1 MNHLRHLRY
10 IDEIAR
16 SGSIRQAAERLHVA
30 ASAVNRR
37 LLDIEDELGTPVF
50 ERLPR
55 GMRLTAA
62 GELFIQ
68 YVRER
73 GAALEQVRS
82 AIEDLKGLRRGRI
95 RLIASQATAPSF
107 LPAALASFRSRHPLV
122 DFEVR
127 IGDRLQAVA
136 ALRNYESD
144 LALTFGLAP
153 DPDIEALASFEQ
165 KLMVLMQRDHP
176 LARSGQA
183 IRLRQCV
190 DYPLV
195 LAGPGI
201 GGRQLLDRFLARGS
215 LRLPPVIESNS
226 FEFLRGCL
234 LHDQALT
241 FQIAL
246 GASDLGSELVA
257 RDIEDRG
264 FPRGRLVLAHLRERS
279 MPVIAITLADHLRTL
294 LEQPSAAGLH
304 NAAEGADSRQP
315 W

>member
-10 IDEIAR
+10 VDEIAR
-16 SGSIRQAAERLHVA
+16 CGSIRQAAERLHVA

-37 LLDIEDELGTPVF
+37 LLDIEQELGTPVF

-107 LPAALASFRSRHPLV
+107 LPAALASFRTIHPLV
-122 DFEVR
+122 DFQVR
-127 IGDRLQAVA
+127 IADRRQAIA
-136 ALRNYESD
+136 ALRSYESD
-144 LALTFGLAP
+144 LALTFGLDA

-165 KLMVLMQRDHP
+165 KLMLLMHRDHP
-176 LARSGQA
+176 LARSGGP

-190 DYPLV
+190 DYPIV
-195 LAGPGI
+195 LADPDI
-201 GGRQLLDRFLARGS
+201 GGRQLLDRFLARSS
-215 LRLPPVIESNS
+215 LRLSPVIESNS

-246 GASDLGSELVA
+246 GAVSDGGHLVA

-264 FPRGRLVLAHLRERS
+264 FPRGQLVLAHLRERS
-279 MPVIAITLADHLRTL
+279 MPVIATALADHLHTL
-294 LEQPSAAGLH
+294 LDRTPTVSVTH
-304 NAAEGADSRQP
+304 DPADT
-315 W
+315 

>member
-16 SGSIRQAAERLHVA
+16 CGSIRQAAERLHVA

-37 LLDIEDELGTPVF
+37 LLDVEEELGTPVF

-73 GAALEQVRS
+73 GAALDQVRS
-82 AIEDLKGLRRGRI
+82 AIEDLKGLRRGKI
-95 RLIASQATAPSF
+95 RLIASQATAPAF
-107 LPAALASFRSRHPLV
+107 LPAALASFRARHPLV
-122 DFEVR
+122 DFEVK
-127 IGDRLQAVA
+127 IADRRQAIA
-136 ALRNYESD
+136 ALRSYESD
-144 LALTFGLAP
+144 LALTFGLDA

-165 KLMVLMQRDHP
+165 KLMLLMHRDHP
-176 LARSGQA
+176 LARTGTSV
-183 IRLRQCV
+183 RLRQCV
-190 DYPLV
+190 DYPIV
-195 LAGPGI
+195 LADPDI
-201 GGRQLLDRFLARGS
+201 GGRQLLDRWMARSS
-215 LRLPPVIESNS
+215 LRLAPVIESNS

-234 LHDQALT
+234 LHDQAIS

-246 GASDLGSELVA
+246 GAVSDGGQLVA

-264 FPRGRLVLAHLRERS
+264 FPRGQLVLAHLRERS
-279 MPVIAITLADHLRTL
+279 MPVIATALADHLRAL
-294 LEQPSAAGLH
+294 LSQPPQ
-304 NAAEGADSRQP
+304 AESGHDATDI
-315 W
+315 

>member
-16 SGSIRQAAERLHVA
+16 CGSIRLAAERLHVA

-37 LLDIEDELGTPVF
+37 LLDVEDELGTPVF

-95 RLIASQATAPSF
+95 RLVASQATAPAF
-107 LPAALASFRSRHPLV
+107 LPAALASFRKHHPLV
-122 DFEVR
+122 DFEVQ
-127 IGDRLQAVA
+127 IGDRRQAIE

-144 LALTFGLAP
+144 LALTFGLDA

-165 KLMVLMQRDHP
+165 KLMLLMHRSHP
-176 LARSGQA
+176 LARTTGA
-183 IRLRQCV
+183 VRLRQCV
-190 DYPLV
+190 DYPIV
-195 LAGPGI
+195 LAAGDI
-201 GGRQLLDRFLARGS
+201 GGRLLLNRFLARSS
-215 LRLPPVIESNS
+215 LRLAPVIESNS

-234 LHDQALT
+234 RHDQALT

-246 GASDLGSELVA
+246 GAVSDGDQLVA

-264 FPRGRLVLAHLRERS
+264 FPRGQLVLAHLRERS
-279 MPVIAITLADHLRTL
+279 MPVIATALAEHLRAHL
-294 LEQPSAAGLH
+294 SPPAPERDHDPV
-304 NAAEGADSRQP
+304 DV
-315 W
+315 

>member
-16 SGSIRQAAERLHVA
+16 CGSIRLAAERLHVA

-37 LLDIEDELGTPVF
+37 LLDVEDELGTPVF

-95 RLIASQATAPSF
+95 RLIASQATAPAF
-107 LPAALASFRSRHPLV
+107 LPAALASFRKHHPLV
-122 DFEVR
+122 DFEVQ
-127 IGDRLQAVA
+127 IGDRRQAIE

-144 LALTFGLAP
+144 LALTFGLDA

-165 KLMVLMQRDHP
+165 KLMLLMHRSHP
-176 LARSGQA
+176 LARTAGA
-183 IRLRQCV
+183 VRLRQCV
-190 DYPLV
+190 DYPIV
-195 LAGPGI
+195 LAAGDI
-201 GGRQLLDRFLARGS
+201 GGRLLLNRFLARSS
-215 LRLPPVIESNS
+215 LRLAPVIESNS

-234 LHDQALT
+234 RHDQALT

-246 GASDLGSELVA
+246 GAVSDGDQLVA

-264 FPRGRLVLAHLRERS
+264 FPRGQLVLAHLRERS
-279 MPVIAITLADHLRTL
+279 MPVIATALAEHLRAHL
-294 LEQPSAAGLH
+294 SPPAPERDHDPV
-304 NAAEGADSRQP
+304 DV
-315 W
+315 

>member
-16 SGSIRQAAERLHVA
+16 CGSIRQAAERLHVA

-73 GAALEQVRS
+73 GAALDQVRS
-82 AIEDLKGLRRGRI
+82 AIEDLKGLRRGKI
-95 RLIASQATAPSF
+95 RLIASQATAPAF
-107 LPAALASFRSRHPLV
+107 LPAALASFRARHPLV
-122 DFEVR
+122 DFEVT
-127 IGDRLQAVA
+127 IADRRQAIA
-136 ALRNYESD
+136 ALRSYESD
-144 LALTFGLAP
+144 LALTFGLDA

-165 KLMVLMQRDHP
+165 KLMLLMHRDHP
-176 LARSGQA
+176 LAQA
-183 IRLRQCV
+183 GASVRLRQCV
-190 DYPLV
+190 DYPIV
-195 LAGPGI
+195 LADPDI
-201 GGRQLLDRFLARGS
+201 GGRQLLDRWMARSS
-215 LRLPPVIESNS
+215 LRLAPVIESNS

-234 LHDQALT
+234 LHDQAIT

-246 GASDLGSELVA
+246 GAVSDGGQLVA

-264 FPRGRLVLAHLRERS
+264 FPRGQLVLAHLRERS
-279 MPVIAITLADHLRTL
+279 MPVIATALADHLRAL
-294 LEQPSAAGLH
+294 LSHAPTADAGH
-304 NAAEGADSRQP
+304 DP
-315 W
+315 TDI